1 MKTRRFCPKCG
12 RMLLRSRIEG
22 YAFQCMNCDE
32 DFYRFEVLT
41 GKQKR
46 IMERD
51 KNYDLELAK
60 YIWSI
65 LKSNLPILMSWGVE
79 IETVKV
85 IKCGI
90 EFKVNGFKHT
100 GKVQIVLNE
109 GADLFEVYLIG
120 EDGEIRDKRE
130 DIYFDM
136 LVSVVDELV
145 EKTDDYEKRISETY
159 NIIKY

>member
-1 MKTRRFCPKCG
+1 
-12 RMLLRSRIEG
+12 
-22 YAFQCMNCDE
+22 
-32 DFYRFEVLT
+32 
-41 GKQKR
+41 
-46 IMERD
+46 MERD

-85 IKCGI
+85 IACGL
-90 EFKVNGFKHT
+90 EFKVNGFT

-109 GADLFEVYLIG
+109 GADLFEVCLIG

-136 LVSVVDELV
+136 LVSEVDELV
-145 EKTDDYEKRISETY
+145 EKTDDYEKRIAETY
-159 NIIKY
+159 NIIRY